1 MNYPPEFL
9 QELKQRSG
17 DRCECERSECHPG
30 PGRCGEKLAEDPAG
44 AARWS
49 PVLTGE
55 RLTFPPVASN
65 YIALC
70 ATCAVPRTG
79 KRY

>member
-1 MNYPPEFL
+1 MNYPSDFL

-30 PGRCGEKLAEDPAG
+30 SGRCSEKLTEEGTG
-44 AARWS
+44 APRWT

-55 RLTFPPVASN
+55 RLTFPPVAMN

-70 ATCAVPRTG
+70 GTCAVPRTG